1 MFTVIY
7 SFKVKGNQSE
17 VFEKAWKELTLL
29 IYEFEGSMGSRLH
42 KSAENNY
49 IGYAQWPDKN
59 TWENSGNHLPEI
71 ATEIRKTMKSACT
84 SIEVLHE
91 LEVVDDLLEK
101 VSYSKR

>member
-7 SFKVKGNQSE
+7 MFKVKEDQAA

-42 KSAENNY
+42 KNSEGNY
-49 IGYAQWPDKN
+49 IGYAQWPDKS
-59 TWENSGNHLPEI
+59 TWEHSGNHLPES
-71 ATEIRKTMKSACT
+71 ATEIRATMKAACT

-101 VSYSKR
+101 VSYLNR